1 MTQAKQEAAALDWKP
16 DRKFRPEEVKDAVAN
31 VPVFEQQRRS
41 IPVLA
46 RMIVNVGSR
55 VAEQLGEPGAEVIR
69 ASGAKLGKNMGL
81 DLSPEKIDLTTADA
95 GDLIEAVAGTQSIA
109 ALEPQ
114 HMERAFQAVG
124 GLLMGVSCEILEAF
138 KGEKPQHVVEQAW
151 EEVAAQRMYWDT
163 VADQFAFDEIDAK
176 TAIGMLAGTDAFFGV
191 QYDVG
196 LMTPT
201 RAERNITFCTPVAI
215 AGRLGYSPETVRA
228 FGEIVATS
236 VCIRGVESMLPGLKV
251 KYLTRIHYG
260 DPSCVEVADYDP
272 DGPNKGLPDPFS
284 FRSYVLKPY
293 HNRMFGAIASLKG
306 QFLRPEWQRLNTIA
320 LYVGL
325 PEGKKNEAMSRA
337 TAAIPAASEFK
348 SPADMS
354 EALAEADGLRWLA
367 ARTARHD
374 GDEAKAFREMIG
386 FWAGDFKQALAS
398 LDFPDKWKNMK
409 SGRILKQMTAITD
422 DMLVQDRPTRDRPQA
437 TFGNAMKLY
446 DLVYELHIALDDQLA
461 KLTGGAPRPATAG
474 SQGR

>member
-1 MTQAKQEAAALDWKP
+1 MTQTKQEAAEAAEWKT
-16 DRKFRPEEVKDAVAN
+16 DRKFRPEEVKEAVAN
-31 VPVFEQQRRS
+31 VPAFEQQRRS
-41 IPVLA
+41 VPVLA
-46 RMIVNVGSR
+46 RMIVNVGRR
-55 VAEQLGEPGAEVIR
+55 VAEQLGEPGAEVVR
-69 ASGAKLGKNMGL
+69 VSGAKLGKNMGL
-81 DLSPEKIDLTTADA
+81 DLSPEKVDLTTAGA
-95 GDLIEAVAGTQSIA
+95 SDLIEAVAGTTDLV

-124 GLLMGVSCEILEAF
+124 GLLMGVSCEVLEAF

-260 DPSCVEVADYDP
+260 DPSCVEIADYDP

-293 HNRMFGAIASLKG
+293 HNRVFGAIASLKG

-320 LYVGL
+320 LYVDL
-325 PEGKKNEAMSRA
+325 PEARKQEAMDRA

-367 ARTARHD
+367 ARTARHA

-386 FWAGDFKQALAS
+386 FWAADFKQAVVS
-398 LDFPDKWKNMK
+398 LDFPDKWKNTK
-409 SGRILKQMTAITD
+409 SGRILKQIAAVTD

-437 TFGNAMKLY
+437 TFTNAMKLY
-446 DLVYELHIALDDQLA
+446 DLVYELHIAMDDQLA
-461 KLTGGAPRPATAG
+461 KLSGGAPRPATAK
-474 SQGR
+474 QGG